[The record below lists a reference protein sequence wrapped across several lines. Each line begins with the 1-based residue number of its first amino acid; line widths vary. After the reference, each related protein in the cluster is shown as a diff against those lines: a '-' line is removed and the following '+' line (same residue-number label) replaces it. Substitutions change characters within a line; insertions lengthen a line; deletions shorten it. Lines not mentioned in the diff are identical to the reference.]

1 MIYYVFFF
9 IFIFESF
16 WFVFFEQILNKKYNN
31 LIFQQNLK
39 KKFGRFF
46 LFITG
51 VELILLY
58 SLRELPY
65 FDTVHDLGRYAEIYS
80 AISRGADYSYLEP
93 GFTLY
98 LKLCSYI
105 NIDSEIFVLLIFSIP
120 VIFFT
125 FGFIYKYSKNIYLS
139 VYIYYGFMFY
149 FFLFNGVRQ
158 CMSMAIG
165 LPAFYFLNEKKWIKA
180 LFFILL
186 ATSFHHSAIILLVL
200 FVLQRIHIK
209 IDFRYFAII
218 LLFSLVM
225 IGIGRV
231 LASLVAS
238 VLASSYIA
246 YLEDATE
253 GNWANPVI
261 YLTLVGIIC
270 FFNGGKERGKEYLL
284 INSVVFGTLIYFMST
299 QAQILNRMAYY
310 FTLPIICVL
319 PNIINELED
328 YRIRFF
334 ATFGCYLAITVYGVL
349 LVFNNAHGILPYEWA
364 L

>member
-1 MIYYVFFF
+1 MIYYLFFF
-9 IFIFESF
+9 LFFIEAIFLKAIQQQLE
-16 WFVFFEQILNKKYNN
+16 V
-31 LIFQQNLK
+31 QNLK
-39 KKFGRFF
+39 NKLQF
-46 LFITG
+46 LFNKLFLIVSG
-51 VELILLY
+51 IELVLLY
-58 SLRELPY
+58 SFREVPN
-65 FDTVHDLGRYAEIYS
+65 DTIHDLGRYVSFFYDISYGAEYTF
-80 AISRGADYSYLEP
+80 LEP
-93 GFTLY
+93 GFRLY
-98 LKLCSYI
+98 MYFCSFLENENSVYI
-105 NIDSEIFVLLIFSIP
+105 LLTFSVP

-125 FGFIYKYSKNIYLS
+125 FWFIAKYSKNVYLS

-165 LPAFYFLNEKKWIKA
+165 LPAFYFLNEKKWVKA

-200 FVLQRIHIK
+200 FVLQRVHIK

-231 LASLVAS
+231 LASLAAS
-238 VLASSYIA
+238 VLASGYIA

-261 YLTLVGIIC
+261 YLAIVGIIC
-270 FFNGGKERGKEYLL
+270 LFNGGKERGKEYLL

-319 PNIINELED
+319 PNVINEIED

-334 ATFGCYLAITVYGVL
+334 AIVGCYIAITVYGTL